1 MEELSHAPAQEILLW
16 LLRRRRRF
24 RVTGES
30 MLPLLKPGDEVL
42 LDPGAYRHRLPR
54 PGDIVVARHPY
65 QTDVRLI
72 KRVAA
77 VWPNGDCDLR
87 SDNPDGATD
96 SRTLGAIPAGK
107 IIGRV
112 TGRF

>member
-1 MEELSHAPAQEILLW
+1 MEKLPHASAKEILWW

-30 MLPLLKPGDEVL
+30 MLPALKPGDEVL
-42 LDPGAYRHRLPR
+42 VDPGAYHHRPPR
-54 PGDIVVARHPY
+54 PGDVVVARHPY
-65 QTDVRLI
+65 QTDLRLI
-72 KRVAA
+72 KRV
-77 VWPNGDCDLR
+77 VTVLPNGDCDLR
-87 SDNPDGATD
+87 SDNPDAGTD

-107 IIGRV
+107 IMGRV

>member
-1 MEELSHAPAQEILLW
+1 MEELSPPCLKEILLW
-16 LLRRRRRF
+16 FFGRRRRF

-30 MLPLLKPGDEVL
+30 MFPLLKPGDEVL
-42 LDPGAYRHRLPR
+42 LDPGAYRHCPPR

-65 QTDVRLI
+65 QTNLRLI

-77 VWPNGDCDLR
+77 VLPNGDCDLR

-107 IIGRV
+107 IMGRV
-112 TGRF
+112 TGKF